1 MEEVPRFAN
10 IGADLGHHEND
21 VFGEV
26 ELIVAIDK
34 AREVIA
40 GVGVSAG
47 LVSLWL
53 AIVMHSF
60 SALFGGTV
68 VGMVAAFAIAAVSRT
83 PGK

>member
-1 MEEVPRFAN
+1 MEKKVT
-10 IGADLGHHEND
+10 
-21 VFGEV
+21 
-26 ELIVAIDK
+26 IDK

-47 LVSLWL
+47 LVSLWV
-53 AIVMHSF
+53 AIAMHSF

-68 VGMVAAFAIAAVSRT
+68 IGMAAAFAIAAVGRA